1 MGSRELLTGFLWRA
15 RAGVRADGLAVMAGH
30 GMADAAYRPPA
41 LPYVSVVGPLT
52 VELEPERDLPRV
64 VFVPVQSPGYLA
76 GASRGLADP
85 VPDDGQLRIRADG
98 DVVVTADVV
107 LGPLAGQTWAA
118 AAVGPAVAE
127 ALQTAVRAGTRTVEG
142 VVVTDVDRVAELD
155 AMTVRW
161 DAARRRLVVAS
172 GRRGVI
178 TGTDLLARQPSS
190 VEPVEPAG
198 PMMAALGLAMG
209 GEPLDAP
216 LVAPG
221 RVIRHRRPTPTA
233 VALDVRVDLW
243 AGSQSELAE
252 VLDAWTRITATR
264 GQLLVQPAVLASDV
278 AATDTSV
285 RLLAPAEPLTR
296 TTLVALD
303 VIDATL
309 VDRVTGGRAR
319 LRGGA
324 AVADGELALSGTQG
338 ADLTFFTRAPVPSAW
353 EPDSPTRHGYA
364 ATVGLRAPALAMGD
378 SAQVLTIRLAGRP
391 ALTLGLER
399 VAAGV
404 ELRAAAARADAGT
417 FAPASGVVTLPAL
430 QAGIDVH
437 VSLDARRGSLTLAVD
452 GQLLDVGGPGHPGPP
467 VGGPGMQVVVGA
479 VEGAPGNTGDLAVR
493 HVHVHSAPVGAPDP
507 RLRQAAA
514 PASAWSPGDPFVLA
528 RSQDG
533 VGTSGDGVPASVVG
547 VQGDRVLLDRPVG
560 ASFPRA
566 SSIAFRRSEFFSQR
580 TLRRSDDLM
589 NQLYRISA
597 EYRVST
603 LLDEPDAR
611 VSAPLVESV
620 DIQTRDFA
628 QFAAELAGAPDPL
641 ASGRPAGGA
650 PGTTARFADNPT
662 RTTTSTGPS
671 TATEESHA

>member
-1 MGSRELLTGFLWRA
+1 MGSRELLTAILWRA
-15 RAGVRADGLAVMAGH
+15 RAGVRAEGLGVMAGH

-52 VELEPERDLPRV
+52 VELEPERDLPRAI
-64 VFVPVQSPGYLA
+64 FVPVQSPGYLA
-76 GASRGLADP
+76 GAGRGVADLVPAPGPLA
-85 VPDDGQLRIRADG
+85 LRVDG
-98 DVVVTADVV
+98 DVLVTAAVD
-107 LGPLAGQTWAA
+107 LGVLAGRPWTDAG
-118 AAVGPAVAE
+118 VGPTVAD
-127 ALQTAVRAGTRTVEG
+127 ALQQAVRAGTRTVEG
-142 VVVTDVDRVAELD
+142 VAVTDADRVAELD

-190 VEPVEPAG
+190 VEPVEPAS
-198 PMMAALGLAMG
+198 PMMAGLGLASG
-209 GEPLDAP
+209 GEPPDGP

-243 AGSQSELAE
+243 AGSQSELAA
-252 VLDAWTRITATR
+252 VVDAWTRITATR
-264 GQLLVQPAVLASDV
+264 GQLLVQPAVLAEDV
-278 AATDTSV
+278 AAADASV

-303 VIDATL
+303 VIDAAL
-309 VDRVTGGRAR
+309 VDRVTGRSAQ

-338 ADLTFFTRAPVPSAW
+338 ADLTFFDLAPVPSAW
-353 EPDSPTRHGYA
+353 EPDSPTRHGFA
-364 ATVGLRAPALAMGD
+364 ATIGVRAPALALGD
-378 SAQVLTIRLAGRP
+378 AARVLTIRLAGRS
-391 ALTLGLER
+391 ALSLELQR

-404 ELRAAAARADAGT
+404 ELRAAAVRADAGS
-417 FAPASGVVTLPAL
+417 FEPAAGVVPLPAL
-430 QAGIDVH
+430 AAGIDVH

-452 GQLLDVGGPGHPGPP
+452 GELLADGGLAPPGPP
-467 VGGPGMQVVVGA
+467 VGGPGMQLVIGA
-479 VEGAPGNTGDLAVR
+479 VEGAAGNTGDLAVR

-514 PASAWSPGDPFVLA
+514 PASAWAPGDPFVLA
-528 RSQDG
+528 RTQDG
-533 VGTSGDGVPASVVG
+533 VGTSGDGAAASVVG
-547 VQGDRVLLDRPVG
+547 VDGDRVLLDRPVG

-566 SSIAFRRSEFFSQR
+566 NSIAFRRSEFFSQR
-580 TLRRSDDLM
+580 MLRRSDDLM
-589 NQLYRISA
+589 NQLYRMSA

-611 VSAPLVESV
+611 ISAPLVEGV
-620 DIQTRDFA
+620 DVQTRDFA
-628 QFAAELAGAPDPL
+628 RLAAELAGEPDPL
-641 ASGRPAGGA
+641 ASGRPATGA
-650 PGTTARFADNPT
+650 PGTTARFATNPT
-662 RTTTSTGPS
+662 RTTTST
-671 TATEESHA
+671 ATEETHA